1 MRARSFLIAPVL
13 FAIVAS
19 PAHAAEEMPVYKLT
33 VRDGLFEPATI
44 EVPAGKRIK
53 IEISNV
59 GKGPIE
65 FESKD
70 LRQEKVL
77 APDAKSSV
85 VINPPKPGTY
95 TFFDEYHMDLPK
107 GKIVAK

>member
-1 MRARSFLIAPVL
+1 MRLLVPLMLAVALIAT
-13 FAIVAS
+13 
-19 PAHAAEEMPVYKLT
+19 PARATDELTVYKLE
-33 VRDGLFEPATI
+33 VRDGVFEPATI
-44 EVPAGKRIK
+44 EVPAGKRFK

-77 APDAKSSV
+77 APGAKSSV
-85 VINPPKPGTY
+85 VINALKPGTY

-107 GKIVAK
+107 GKIIAK